1 MTSALLIARFIL
13 AAVFLVAGVTKL
25 WDLAGSRAAMSNFGL
40 PKSLAAP
47 LGLALPLVELVVAI
61 ALIPAASAHWGALGA
76 LVLLGLF
83 VAGIA
88 YVMVRGRE
96 AECHCFGQLHS
107 SRVGWATLGRNLAL
121 ALVAGFVI
129 AGERGGPSPSY
140 MEWIGGLGRDQLLTL
155 SAVAIALA
163 SFAGGGWFML
173 HLLRQHG
180 RILLRLDTLEDE
192 LAARGIIAHPSRTG
206 STDGLAPGVPAPAFV
221 LGNLNGGST
230 TLDDLLAANLPLMLV
245 FSHPG
250 CTPCVAML
258 PEIAGWQS
266 AHGRDLNIALI
277 SQGSADNNRAAFAEH
292 GIERV
297 LLQRE
302 REIADA
308 YEAYATPSAVLVSRE
323 GIIASPVAQGAAAI
337 RAMISSAGAG
347 SLSDVNGNPDA
358 NADGNENGAML
369 QWRDG
374 TTGSI
379 QATGINAN

>member
-1 MTSALLIARFIL
+1 
-13 AAVFLVAGVTKL
+13 
-25 WDLAGSRAAMSNFGL
+25 MSDFGL
-40 PKSLAAP
+40 PKLLARP
-47 LGLALPLVELVVAI
+47 LGVVLPLVEIVVAI

-88 YVMVRGRE
+88 YVMIRGRE
-96 AECHCFGQLHS
+96 AKCHCFGQLHS
-107 SRVGWATLGRNLAL
+107 SRVGWSTLGRNLTL

-129 AGERGGPSPSY
+129 AGERGGPGPSY

-180 RILLRLDTLEDE
+180 RILLRLDTLEEE
-192 LAARGIIAHPSRTG
+192 LAARGIIAHPSLTG
-206 STDGLAPGVPAPAFV
+206 SPDGLAPGVPAPAFA
-221 LGNLNGGST
+221 LGNLHGGST
-230 TLDDLLAANLPLMLV
+230 TLDDLLAAGLPLMLV

-258 PEIAGWQS
+258 PEIADWQS
-266 AHGRDLNIALI
+266 AYGGALNIALI
-277 SQGSADNNRAAFAEH
+277 SQGRADDNRAAFAEH

-308 YEAYATPSAVLVSRE
+308 YEAYATPSAVLVSKE
-323 GIIASPVAQGAAAI
+323 GIITSPVAQGAAAI
-337 RAMISSAGAG
+337 RAMISSAVAG
-347 SLSDVNGNPDA
+347 SLSDVNGNADV
-358 NADGNENGAML
+358 NAEGNENGAML

-374 TTGSI
+374 TTDSI